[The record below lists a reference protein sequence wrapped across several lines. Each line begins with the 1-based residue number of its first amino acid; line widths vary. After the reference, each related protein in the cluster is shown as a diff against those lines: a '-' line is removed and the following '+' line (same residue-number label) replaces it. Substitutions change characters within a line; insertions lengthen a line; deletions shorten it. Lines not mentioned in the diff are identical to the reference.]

1 MECRNCKKKLKHCF
15 IDLGS
20 SPPSN
25 SYLIKSQLNS
35 VEKYYPLQVYIC
47 DKCWLAQVIDYA
59 GRDIFFNEFYP
70 YFSSVSKSFLKH
82 SEKYVND
89 VIKDFKLTKKNK
101 IIEIACN
108 DGYLLQYFKKKNY
121 DCLGIEPSKSCASYA
136 ISKNIKVIEEFFGTE
151 LALKLVKKKIKADLI
166 IANNVLAHVPDINN
180 FLKGISIIL
189 KKDGI
194 SSFEFPHLL
203 ELIKHNQYDTIYHEH
218 FSYLSILAL
227 ENIFKKND
235 LEIFNV
241 QQINTHGGSLR
252 VFAKKKGSKKF
263 RIQSGVLRIINLEKK
278 YKLNSINTYKN
289 FQKRAEKNKN
299 ELIKFLIECKRKNF
313 KVAAFGAAAKGNTHL
328 NYAGIRQ
335 DLISYVCDSAPSKQY
350 KFLPGSR
357 IPIYPPE
364 YLLKNPPNYLLV
376 LPWNIANE
384 IVNQLNFPKKSKTKI
399 FIAIPKIKIL

>member
-1 MECRNCKKKLKHCF
+1 MRFVSSKHIRFTYITLCFLLLSNCQLSESKKTHGINFLE
-15 IDLGS
+15 
-20 SPPSN
+20 N
-25 SYLIKSQLNS
+25 RTS
-35 VEKYYPLQVYIC
+35 VLEVNKTN
-47 DKCWLAQVIDYA
+47 K
-59 GRDIFFNEFYP
+59 
-70 YFSSVSKSFLKH
+70 
-82 SEKYVND
+82 ND
-89 VIKDFKLTKKNK
+89 VVK
-101 IIEIACN
+101 IIGRPHSISTSDSNKWIYIERTLSK
-108 DGYLLQYFKKKNY
+108 GKYHQLGKNV
-121 DCLGIEPSKSCASYA
+121 L
-136 ISKNIKVIEEFFGTE
+136 
-151 LALKLVKKKIKADLI
+151 

-194 SSFEFPHLL
+194 STFEFPHLL
-203 ELIKHNQYDTIYHEH
+203 ELIKHNQYDTVYHEH

-235 LEIFNV
+235 LEIFDV

-263 RIQSGVLRIINLEKK
+263 RIKTGVSRIRNLEKK
-278 YKLNSINTYKN
+278 YRLNSINKYKN
-289 FQKRAEKNKN
+289 FQKRTEKNKN

-313 KVAAFGAAAKGNTHL
+313 KVAAFGAAAKGNTLL

-376 LPWNIANE
+376 LPWNIAHE
-384 IVNQLNFPKKSKTKI
+384 IVKQLEILKKSKTKI